1 MSADAKQSF
10 PSRSSRS
17 ERGSGLIE
25 TVVLLGS
32 TVLLVWGGL
41 YVGSYSGRF
50 DGSEFSEVPHGR
62 PTKPVAVSADPNAA
76 VLKAG
81 LTAYNNSC
89 VACHQADGNGNPS
102 LNIPPLA
109 GSDWV
114 LAEAPS
120 RIVRIVLHGLGGPV
134 KVKDTVWSGG
144 AMNPW
149 LKTAD
154 NPAGLTPDEIAATLS
169 YVRNS
174 WGNKAS
180 LVSTG
185 QVTAIL
191 KETEKRSD
199 PWTEQELLKVPL
211 AAGAPAMA
219 ALTPDQLKLALKALP
234 ADALEALLKDVKK

>member
-1 MSADAKQSF
+1 MSADAKQSS
-10 PSRSSRS
+10 PSRSSRA

-32 TVLLVWGGL
+32 AALLAWGGL

-50 DGSEFSEVPHGR
+50 DGSEFSEIPHGQ
-62 PTKPVAVSADPNAA
+62 PAKQVAVSADPNAA

-81 LTAYNNSC
+81 LAAYNKSC
-89 VACHQADGNGNPS
+89 VGCHQADGNGNPS
-102 LNIPPLA
+102 LNIPPLT

-114 LAEAPS
+114 LAEAPN

-144 AMNPW
+144 LMNPW

-154 NPAGLTPDEIAATLS
+154 NTSGLTPEEIAATLS

-174 WGNKAS
+174 WRNKAS
-180 LVSTG
+180 LVTPE
-185 QVTAIL
+185 QVYAVM
-191 KETEKRSD
+191 KETDKRSD
-199 PWTEQELLKVPL
+199 PWTAEELLKVPL

-219 ALTPDQLKLALKALP
+219 ALTPEQLKQALKALP
-234 ADALEALLKDVKK
+234 ADALDALLKELKK

>member
-1 MSADAKQSF
+1 MLFGSA
-10 PSRSSRS
+10 
-17 ERGSGLIE
+17 
-25 TVVLLGS
+25 
-32 TVLLVWGGL
+32 VLLVWGGL

-62 PTKPVAVSADPNAA
+62 PAKPVAVSADPNAS

-81 LTAYNNSC
+81 LVAYNKSC
-89 VACHQADGNGNPS
+89 LACHQADGNGNPS
-102 LNIPPLA
+102 LNIPPLT

-144 AMNPW
+144 AMYAQ
-149 LKTAD
+149 LKTLE
-154 NPAGLTPDEIAATLS
+154 NPERLTVEEIAAVLS

-180 LVSTG
+180 LVSTE
-185 QVTAIL
+185 QVAAIL
-191 KETEKRSD
+191 KETEKRTD
-199 PWTEQELLKVPL
+199 PWTADELLKIPL

>member
-1 MSADAKQSF
+1 
-10 PSRSSRS
+10 
-17 ERGSGLIE
+17 
-25 TVVLLGS
+25 
-32 TVLLVWGGL
+32 
-41 YVGSYSGRF
+41 
-50 DGSEFSEVPHGR
+50 
-62 PTKPVAVSADPNAA
+62 
-76 VLKAG
+76 
-81 LTAYNNSC
+81 
-89 VACHQADGNGNPS
+89 
-102 LNIPPLA
+102 
-109 GSDWV
+109 
-114 LAEAPS
+114 
-120 RIVRIVLHGLGGPV
+120 
-134 KVKDTVWSGG
+134 
-144 AMNPW
+144 MNPW

-180 LVSTG
+180 LVSTE
-185 QVTAIL
+185 QVAAIL

>member
-1 MSADAKQSF
+1 MSADAKHSS

-32 TVLLVWGGL
+32 AVLLVWGGL

-62 PTKPVAVSADPNAA
+62 PAKPVAVSADPNAA

-81 LTAYNNSC
+81 LLAYNKSC
-89 VACHQADGNGNPS
+89 KDCHQPDGNGNPG

-114 LAEAPS
+114 LAEAPN

-180 LVSTG
+180 LVTPE
-185 QVTAIL
+185 QVAAIL

-199 PWTEQELLKVPL
+199 PWTADELLKVPL

-219 ALTPDQLKLALKALP
+219 AATPDQPEQAPKALP
-234 ADALEALLKDVKK
+234 AAARAALLKDVKK

>member
-1 MSADAKQSF
+1 MSADAKQSS
-10 PSRSSRS
+10 PSQSSRA
-17 ERGSGLIE
+17 ERGSGLVE
-25 TVVLLGS
+25 AVVLLGS
-32 TVLLVWGGL
+32 AALLVWGGL

-50 DGSEFSEVPHGR
+50 DGSEFSEIPHGQ
-62 PTKPVAVSADPNAA
+62 PAKQVAASADPNAV

-81 LTAYNNSC
+81 LKAYNATC

-114 LAEAPS
+114 LADAPS
-120 RIVRIVLHGLGGPV
+120 RIIRIVVHGLKDPI

-144 AMNPW
+144 LMYAQV
-149 LKTAD
+149 KSAD
-154 NPAGLTPDEIAATLS
+154 NLTGLTPDEIAAVLS

-180 LVSTG
+180 LVTPE
-185 QVTAIL
+185 QVAAVM
-191 KETEKRSD
+191 KETEKHEGN
-199 PWTEQELLKVPL
+199 WTADELLKVPL

-219 ALTPDQLKLALKALP
+219 ALTPDQLKQALKALP
-234 ADALEALLKDVKK
+234 AEALEALLKEVKK